1 MPRMFDKDYG
11 QAFLFLTDPAQI
23 ESRTKLLRWLI
34 FEDNGGLGLGVDV
47 VYNMFF
53 VGANDSTNSGTP
65 TDRAKAIDDPN
76 FCPFMQII
84 RDKTSLRNVGRVYRQ
99 TWNTM
104 DECVAEEAATAA
116 DEAFAGRIDPLSLDS
131 RAMRVPEVYANYF
144 AREGE
149 FKRLRIC
156 LPLDQTK
163 EGSKRVDSVIE
174 DQISANDPTPHQ
186 VQQCQDE
193 KVFLSSDLGA
203 CDDNIPSVSTDEEMG
218 EGSCTASNASTNASN
233 DLAAEW
239 GDGECDAPG
248 IIGKEYVTESANN
261 HV

>member
-1 MPRMFDKDYG
+1 MDVLFFRIFLIQVSFLKFFHAFFPAIVRLIEEFGFTAADIQEIVCKPSAPNRIQRSDFFERVGFLQSFGFSSHVMPRMFDNQYG

-47 VYNMFF
+47 VCNMFF
-53 VGANDSTNSGTP
+53 VGATVSITPGTP

-76 FCPFMQII
+76 FCPFIQTI
-84 RDKTSLRNVGRVYRQ
+84 RDKTSLRNVGRIYRQ
-99 TWNTM
+99 TWKTM

-163 EGSKRVDSVIE
+163 EGSKR
-174 DQISANDPTPHQ
+174 
-186 VQQCQDE
+186 
-193 KVFLSSDLGA
+193 G
-203 CDDNIPSVSTDEEMG
+203 
-218 EGSCTASNASTNASN
+218 
-233 DLAAEW
+233 
-239 GDGECDAPG
+239 
-248 IIGKEYVTESANN
+248 Y
-261 HV
+261 